1 MNHPDD
7 DNFFKPTHLEHLLK
21 DHQEDMLYLASS
33 SGMEIFDKDGNIV
46 DNESAESHIPLGEFI
61 FRP

>member
-1 MNHPDD
+1 
-7 DNFFKPTHLEHLLK
+7 
-21 DHQEDMLYLASS
+21 MLYLASS